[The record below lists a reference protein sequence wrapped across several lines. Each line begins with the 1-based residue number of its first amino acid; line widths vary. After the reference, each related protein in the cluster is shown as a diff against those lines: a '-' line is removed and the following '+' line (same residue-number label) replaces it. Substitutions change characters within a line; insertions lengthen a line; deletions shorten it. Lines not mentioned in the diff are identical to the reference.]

1 LLRRRRTQYVRAAAG
16 KRLEAVVTHKRGKYS
31 RHRFER
37 RPSSDV
43 ALDATL
49 RAASARIAGRGGGR
63 LRVAPEDLRRKIRRH
78 RSPYTLV
85 FIVDNSW
92 SIHVERT
99 LETAKGVVLAL
110 LQDARTHRDRVAL
123 ITFRHSRRPDATLC
137 LPPTRS
143 YSSAARRLARIPLT
157 GSTPL
162 PDAMSKAYR
171 VLHQTRIQYRNAIPV
186 LAVISDGLPNVAI
199 HPQNDPY
206 EEIRSICKQLRRE
219 GIFTIV
225 VDTEPGGRDGE
236 RSNCREMASLTD
248 GSYLKLSELSLEAI
262 EAAVASQLG
271 VVSSPG
277 PGAAAVRI

>member
-1 LLRRRRTQYVRAAAG
+1 MRAATG

-31 RHRFER
+31 RHRLR
-37 RPSSDV
+37 KQSSSDV
-43 ALDATL
+43 AIDATL
-49 RAASARIAGRGGGR
+49 RAAATRIAAGGGGP
-63 LRVAPEDLRRKIRRH
+63 LRVAPEDLRQKIRRH

-123 ITFRHSRRPDATLC
+123 IAFRHSRRPDATLC
-137 LPPTRS
+137 LAPTRS

-162 PDAMSKAYR
+162 PDGLRKAYR
-171 VLHQTRIQYRNAIPV
+171 VLHQSRIQYRNAVPV
-186 LAVISDGLPNVAI
+186 LVVISDGLPNVSI
-199 HPQNDPY
+199 RPQSDPY

-225 VDTEPGGRDGE
+225 VDTEAGGRDGD

-277 PGAAAVRI
+277 SGAKMVSV